1 MEDIA
6 NHHSVC
12 LAVLPFDNL
21 SGSAD
26 HDYFSSEFVED
37 LITDLSHFNNLQ
49 VISSYSGRKIGG
61 EARDAI
67 DEAKTEYPGYNWMHL
82 DRPRFKGAEGGW
94 QNHIPSGVPELE
106 VIIILSTMKLAQKCD
121 SLVCGRSGFSML
133 LWGYMQHENGTNA
146 TKIEIKQMK

>member
-67 DEAKTEYPGYNWMHL
+67 DEARAFDIDYL
-82 DRPRFKGAEGGW
+82 LKGNLRRRGD
-94 QNHIPSGVPELE
+94 QLLINPQLLE
-106 VIIILSTMKLAQKCD
+106 TRN
-121 SLVCGRSGFSML
+121 GRVL
-133 LWGYMQHENGTNA
+133 
-146 TKIEIKQMK
+146 